1 MKWNCYELC
10 NKKSIAMANN
20 ELPKYLQSIFYQLFQ
35 HTPDLECKLL
45 LLDEMLAVVDK
56 REIPFLEELENA
68 EETKISNKA
77 YEIKCALQEKL
88 GVVASERE
96 RRRLPMNLCFIYD
109 EFNIRPHKIDADLD
123 FEVALDIM
131 EMEK

>member
-1 MKWNCYELC
+1 ME
-10 NKKSIAMANN
+10 NN
-20 ELPKYLQSIFYQLFQ
+20 ELPKYLQSIFYQLFEYA
-35 HTPDLECKLL
+35 TDLECKLL
-45 LLDEMLAVVDK
+45 LLDEMLEVGDN
-56 REIPFLEELENA
+56 REIPFLEELENS
-68 EETKISNKA
+68 EEAKISNKA

-88 GVVASERE
+88 GILASERE

-109 EFNIRPHKIDADLD
+109 EFNIRPSKVDEDLE